1 MVTSRKVKGRAVS
14 MPLGVVWGVITAI
27 LIMILLVAVLAGM
40 IMSNE
45 VNTIQLGYYIMGIL
59 LLSSFVGSLISG
71 IMIKRRWILVSLIV
85 GTACYLILLLTTAIV
100 FGGRFQGVTVTGVMI
115 MMGSLA
121 SGAIG
126 VGMHGDNSRHAKKF
140 RAS

>member
-1 MVTSRKVKGRAVS
+1 M
-14 MPLGVVWGVITAI
+14 AI
-27 LIMILLVAVLAGM
+27 LIMILLVSILVGM
-40 IMSNE
+40 IMSDK
-45 VNTIQLGYYIMGIL
+45 VNTTQPGYYIMGIL
-59 LLSSFVGSLISG
+59 FVSSFVGALVSG
-71 IMIKRRWILVSLIV
+71 MIIKRRWIFVSVLV
-85 GTACYLILLLTTAIV
+85 GMACYLILLLTTAIV
-100 FGGRFQGVTVTGVMI
+100 FGGRFQGVAVTGVMI